1 MRSCKQPC
9 VEGVGLQQEKGEG
22 LQSFAS
28 WALAASGDASER
40 RGWLVCA
47 GVGTGTWSIE
57 MQQEMTLLTRV
68 RRMETAV
75 NMQMILGC
83 SVLSDSLQPHGL
95 QPARLLCPWD
105 YPGKNTGVGCHFLL
119 QGNLSDP
126 GIKLASPMAP
136 ALAGRFCTT
145 EPNPPAMQE
154 TKNTQVWS
162 LGWEDSPG
170 RGNGNSLQYSCLKN
184 PLDKGTWWASPKGCK
199 ESDMTEQT
207 HLDLIWLIY
216 GSHLT

>member
-1 MRSCKQPC
+1 MDRFAGQGPASSLVLRGLVCSRRKERVRSPLWA
-9 VEGVGLQQEKGEG
+9 GHWQQVVMPVRGEG
-22 LQSFAS
+22 DLCV
-28 WALAASGDASER
+28 
-40 RGWLVCA
+40 LVW
-47 GVGTGTWSIE
+47 GLGLWSTE

-95 QPARLLCPWD
+95 QPARLLCPWV
-105 YPGKNTGVGCHFLL
+105 YPGKNAGVGCHFLL

-126 GIKLASPMAP
+126 GIKLASPVAP

-145 EPNPPAMQE
+145 EPNPPAVQE

-184 PLDKGTWWASPKGCK
+184 PLDKGTWWASPKGC
-199 ESDMTEQT
+199 
-207 HLDLIWLIY
+207 
-216 GSHLT
+216 